1 MMSNNKL
8 QILGLG
14 RCIIGH
20 MAKYVNEHTEL
31 MVDFQHHYLLNYET
45 IIHSNVTCKDMENFS
60 KIVSM
65 PRLYDQWCC
74 LDNVEKYDVCA
85 IEIFPSAP
93 LYTSNFNK
101 LFACFESYTE
111 QLKDVGFKPYVGNT
125 KDYIITLENLVTEI
139 RSRNN
144 KIQIIFV
151 NGELAREEDGN
162 FIGSND
168 LYNILDTL
176 KKSNLVEYDFVKLL
190 DMNSLI
196 DTLEKNNQIV
206 FEMAFPYLYL
216 RRIKNKNALV
226 VARDCK
232 HAIPEVRRS
241 FLQLFFELIFSLK
254 LPLIEIEKIHFDKIQ
269 RGFSYQKRALSYLTT
284 LKYENALETN
294 CPKEFSLIASY
305 DLVIQDD
312 LITKKIEE
320 FIKIFC
326 SKYPMKA
333 IDLKDKFYFMRTISA
348 FMYSNTSISL
358 IDDLC
363 EMGFRILSLE
373 HKDLQP
379 YMNFALLWLL
389 DIATILLHFKTKCY
403 YTSNEKMTSF
413 FHTLS
418 ANNNFNIYSEI
429 EMLIKNYK
437 DLNER

>member
-1 MMSNNKL
+1 
-8 QILGLG
+8 
-14 RCIIGH
+14 
-20 MAKYVNEHTEL
+20 
-31 MVDFQHHYLLNYET
+31 
-45 IIHSNVTCKDMENFS
+45 
-60 KIVSM
+60 
-65 PRLYDQWCC
+65 
-74 LDNVEKYDVCA
+74 
-85 IEIFPSAP
+85 
-93 LYTSNFNK
+93 
-101 LFACFESYTE
+101 
-111 QLKDVGFKPYVGNT
+111 
-125 KDYIITLENLVTEI
+125 
-139 RSRNN
+139 
-144 KIQIIFV
+144 
-151 NGELAREEDGN
+151 
-162 FIGSND
+162 
-168 LYNILDTL
+168 
-176 KKSNLVEYDFVKLL
+176 
-190 DMNSLI
+190 
-196 DTLEKNNQIV
+196 EKNNQMV

-216 RRIKNKNALV
+216 RRIKKKNALV

-305 DLVIQDD
+305 ALVIQDD

-320 FIKIFC
+320 FIKIFS

-333 IDLKDKFYFMRTISA
+333 IDLKDKFYFIRTISA
-348 FMYSNTSISL
+348 FMYSNTSLSL

-403 YTSNEKMTSF
+403 YTSNEKMMSF
-413 FHTLS
+413 FYSLS

-429 EMLIKNYK
+429 EVLIKNYK